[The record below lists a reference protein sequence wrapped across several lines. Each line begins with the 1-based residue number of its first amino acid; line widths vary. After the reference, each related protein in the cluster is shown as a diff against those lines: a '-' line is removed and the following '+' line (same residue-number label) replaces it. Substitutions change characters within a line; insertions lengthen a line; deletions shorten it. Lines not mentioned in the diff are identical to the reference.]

1 MAGMPR
7 RSATKTK
14 SQAAAH
20 TDIKPWDSFALT
32 VFRSGRSAAHP
43 ADVSTAQRG
52 SAPGF
57 RGEGAQ
63 LAPGCLYGCH
73 PPPLIALA
81 GGADTDEGLPSRADY
96 AKGVVAPLLHPL
108 HLHHHAP
115 QLHVPPRVL
124 PWDTLYMC
132 SQAGGCTVRCVQQL
146 SGPGERPQQSP
157 MSTHACLPERGNLA
171 RARVPAALQNPDCH
185 PSSHYCVVLSH
196 LCSHPSSHYCV
207 ALSHLRSHPSSHYC
221 VALSH
226 LRGHATACTPAH
238 GRQVRLG
245 ASPTALC
252 IQAGLL
258 AWAAWATRCF
268 GSPLQRLQQS
278 AIRPG
283 LFTLRKVAAKICLS
297 CLLVHSLP
305 QYKRRRIAAGQCRFH
320 LYDLAHRIVTIWH
333 TGKLRPGIQES
344 KEVVHAPASDSVR

>member
-1 MAGMPR
+1 
-7 RSATKTK
+7 
-14 SQAAAH
+14 
-20 TDIKPWDSFALT
+20 
-32 VFRSGRSAAHP
+32 
-43 ADVSTAQRG
+43 
-52 SAPGF
+52 
-57 RGEGAQ
+57 
-63 LAPGCLYGCH
+63 
-73 PPPLIALA
+73 
-81 GGADTDEGLPSRADY
+81 
-96 AKGVVAPLLHPL
+96 
-108 HLHHHAP
+108 
-115 QLHVPPRVL
+115 
-124 PWDTLYMC
+124 MC
-132 SQAGGCTVRCVQQL
+132 SQAAGCTARCVQQL

-157 MSTHACLPERGNLA
+157 MSTHACMPERGILA

-185 PSSHYCVVLSH
+185 PSSHYCVALSQ

-207 ALSHLRSHPSSHYC
+207 APSHLRSH
-221 VALSH
+221 
-226 LRGHATACTPAH
+226 ATACNPAH

-297 CLLVHSLP
+297 CLLAHSLP

-320 LYDLAHRIVTIWH
+320 LHDLAYRKVTIWH